1 MKRNLRTQLLMEI
14 SLAIKY
20 GITVKELKQ
29 MFQPYLTLSEGIKI
43 ASISFDKDVHKLS
56 CCAS

>member
-1 MKRNLRTQLLMEI
+1 MEI